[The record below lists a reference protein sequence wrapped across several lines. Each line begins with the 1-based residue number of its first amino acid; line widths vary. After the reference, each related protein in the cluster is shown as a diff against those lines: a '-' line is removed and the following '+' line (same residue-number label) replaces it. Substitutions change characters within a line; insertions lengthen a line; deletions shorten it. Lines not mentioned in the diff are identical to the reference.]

1 MDPETHTKEQIAK
14 DNWHGL
20 AQWALKEGKMDW
32 VIKIHDLTP
41 VTCFSQR
48 KGVFLYEGH
57 VNLNDFRHTIGR
69 SNFSESDLI
78 SDLNL
83 LELEDELCVIS

>member
-14 DNWHGL
+14 DSWDGL
-20 AQWALKEGKMDW
+20 AQSALNEGKMDW
-32 VIKIHDLTP
+32 VIKIQDLTP

-48 KGVFLYEGH
+48 KGVFLYKGE
-57 VNLNDFRHTIGR
+57 VDLNDFRHTIER
-69 SNFSESDLI
+69 SIFSESDLI

-83 LELEDELCVIS
+83 LKLEENPCNIS